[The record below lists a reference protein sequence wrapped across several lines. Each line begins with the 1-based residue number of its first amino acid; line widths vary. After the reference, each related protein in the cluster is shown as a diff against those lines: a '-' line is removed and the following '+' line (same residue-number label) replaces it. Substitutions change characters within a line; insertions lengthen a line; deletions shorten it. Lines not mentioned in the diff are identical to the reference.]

1 MSLAAQPLV
10 KGFAGEDRLHA
21 DDVLSDNVSPDAQN
35 CDYQRYTIKKRKGFS
50 RMHGTSIKE
59 GGQHISNSNTNACI
73 VIPHITAYDWGRR
86 FTVSMGI
93 RFTSLPAEDCPL
105 IGNIDYGTATGW
117 ELRYSPTFRQIYF
130 QFYDTTST
138 LRDVWAIVSIE
149 AGKKYIISG
158 QIFSDGVPRC
168 GVDYSLASNGTC
180 LLYTS
185 DAADDLRCVDLGG
198 RRIIKKKNNNED
210 NK

>member
-73 VIPHITAYDWGRR
+73 VIPHITAYDWSG
-86 FTVSMGI
+86 V
-93 RFTSLPAEDCPL
+93 
-105 IGNIDYGTATGW
+105 YG
-117 ELRYSPTFRQIYF
+117 
-130 QFYDTTST
+130 
-138 LRDVWAIVSIE
+138 
-149 AGKKYIISG
+149 
-158 QIFSDGVPRC
+158 
-168 GVDYSLASNGTC
+168 
-180 LLYTS
+180 
-185 DAADDLRCVDLGG
+185 
-198 RRIIKKKNNNED
+198 
-210 NK
+210 